1 MLSDSERLGGGRRQ
15 AKISTSASLA
25 SHVLLAAVLFWK
37 LADAVLFWKLVARGR
52 QLDAGPRRTVERCQV
67 AAISGPMALP
77 SFVGVDE
84 VRLRAAAAT
93 AAVLTLAALFF
104 PHSHPRS
111 VMRAAARC
119 CV

>member
-1 MLSDSERLGGGRRQ
+1 MRTFKKIKSGAREGGLSWVG
-15 AKISTSASLA
+15 
-25 SHVLLAAVLFWK
+25 
-37 LADAVLFWKLVARGR
+37 
-52 QLDAGPRRTVERCQV
+52 GPRQELVFISRGGQV

-104 PHSHPRS
+104 PTPT
-111 VMRAAARC
+111 RAP
-119 CV
+119 